1 MKLSSKF
8 FQTILFIVLFA
19 LVVFGQ
25 STPDTF
31 LVKPYLQFGQKTSM
45 HVLWETH
52 GPSTAT
58 VEYTEAILH
67 KAKTV
72 SFEKTIEIKDL
83 KNLHEIKL
91 DNLKPSTKYLY
102 RITSHIGNK
111 KIISGIKTFK
121 TNIEDDE
128 PYFFSFIAD
137 TQRNNGTPWAWGRIA
152 ELIWKERPHFVV
164 MGGDLVD
171 KGSVKTD
178 WTHHFFPHG
187 NVMMSRYP
195 MYTILGNHEQDAQN
209 YYDYMVN
216 PEPEYY
222 YTFTY
227 GNAQFFMIDTNR
239 DVAEGSEQYTW
250 LDWELSKSK
259 ATWKFVVHHHPP
271 YSSDS
276 DDHGDTFIGASNGGS
291 LHARNLTP
299 LFDKYNVDFDLFGHT
314 HLYERTWPIFENKI
328 DKVNGTVYINAGG
341 AGGYLEDFDPVRNWF
356 SLDQEV
362 THHYTTFAI
371 HGDELIFKAINDKG
385 ELFDSFTLTKN
396 RNKKTSTYSK
406 PPAPKMQYDKAVFQD
421 EAIVKL
427 DKLSDEFSIRY
438 TLDGSE
444 PTSQSMTYANPLIIK
459 ENTEFKAAC
468 FSSNGVSSGVIKQ
481 KFTKMAP
488 MKGLNKNVSK
498 NQGLSYKYYE
508 GEWSKLPDFSKLKP
522 VKEGKVNHVNT
533 DGIQPRE
540 QGFGLSLEGY
550 IEVPETDTYTFYLY
564 TDDGSK
570 LYLND
575 QMLID
580 SDGNHGARYDY
591 GTVILEK
598 GKHKLKIDY
607 HQQTGGYHLSA
618 GMKVNGKDK
627 RPFNPWQLSH

>member
-1 MKLSSKF
+1 MNKNIKYL
-8 FQTILFIVLFA
+8 QILFFVVLTA
-19 LVVFGQ
+19 VVLFGQ
-25 STPDTF
+25 SNPDTF
-31 LVKPYLQFGQKTSM
+31 FVKPYLQFGQKTSM
-45 HVLWETH
+45 NILWETH
-52 GPSTAT
+52 QPSTAS
-58 VEYTEAILH
+58 VEYTEAIVS
-67 KAKTV
+67 KSKTV
-72 SFEKTIEIKDL
+72 NFTNTIEIKDL
-83 KNLHEIKL
+83 KTLHEIKL

-102 RITSHIGNK
+102 RITAQVGGK
-111 KIISGIKTFK
+111 KILSDIKTFK
-121 TNIEDDE
+121 TNVNDDE

-137 TQRNNGTPWAWGRIA
+137 TQRNSGTPWAWGKIA
-152 ELIWKERPHFVV
+152 ELIWKERPNFVV

-171 KGSVKTD
+171 KGSVKSD
-178 WTHHFFPHG
+178 WTNHFFPHG
-187 NVMMSRYP
+187 QVMMSRYP

-222 YTFTY
+222 YTFSY

-276 DDHGDTFIGASNGGS
+276 DDHGDTFSGASMGGS
-291 LHARNLTP
+291 MHARNLTP

-314 HLYERTWPIFENKI
+314 HLYERTWPLFENKI

-356 SLDQEV
+356 SLEQEV

-385 ELFDSFTLTKN
+385 EMFDNFTLTKN

-406 PPAPKMQYDKAVFQD
+406 PPAPKMYFDKSVFLD
-421 EAIVKL
+421 EATVKL
-427 DKLSDEFSIRY
+427 EKLSDDFILRY

-444 PTSQSMTYANPLIIK
+444 PTIQSMTYTNPVK
-459 ENTEFKAAC
+459 VNSNTEFKAAS
-468 FSSNGVSSGVIKQ
+468 FTTNGVSSGVIKQ

-488 MKGLNKNVSK
+488 MKASSK
-498 NQGLSYKYYE
+498 VTTNQGLQYKYYE
-508 GEWSKLPDFSKLKP
+508 GEWAKLPDFSKLKL
-522 VKEGKVNHVNT
+522 VKEGTTKHANT
-533 DGIQPRE
+533 DAVSPRE
-540 QGFGLSLEGY
+540 QHFGLSLEGY
-550 IEVPETDTYTFYLY
+550 IEVPETDTYVLYLY

-570 LYLND
+570 MYIND
-575 QMLID
+575 QLVID

-598 GKHKLKIDY
+598 GKHKIKIDY

-627 RPFNPWQLSH
+627 RPFSPWQLSH